1 MTRVAVEVSKEL
13 KKTTEYMLW
22 SSRADNVTVSI
33 VAQILENLAGAMNKD
48 ERVAQNVILDL

>member
-13 KKTTEYMLW
+13 KNTTEYMLW